1 MPLAA
6 RAALWRGDAG
16 TARQLVDEFDQA
28 FRGAQAGTVN
38 DAATIRAGLE
48 ALDGRRADAVAGY
61 REVLRGWKQLG
72 CTFDEALAAID
83 MAILLKPTEREMP
96 EAAALIEDA
105 RQALLQM
112 DAKPLVARL
121 ESATADRRPS
131 SALIGTRSFECPSN
145 SLKERPAI

>member
-1 MPLAA
+1 
-6 RAALWRGDAG
+6 
-16 TARQLVDEFDQA
+16 
-28 FRGAQAGTVN
+28 
-38 DAATIRAGLE
+38 
-48 ALDGRRADAVAGY
+48 
-61 REVLRGWKQLG
+61 
-72 CTFDEALAAID
+72 

-131 SALIGTRSFECPSN
+131 APSAEPQISN
-145 SLKERPAI
+145 VPVTA